1 MSQLSGLLLPL
12 SAVYTML
19 PILLYVVASRRVPLS
34 MLGMLFYLAP
44 TVSFLFGIFVYD
56 EDFSPV
62 HVLAFALIWLGLVIY
77 LWADRVNSKPVD

>member
-1 MSQLSGLLLPL
+1 
-12 SAVYTML
+12 
-19 PILLYVVASRRVPLS
+19 

-44 TVSFLFGIFVYD
+44 TLSFLIGIFVYD

-62 HVLAFALIWLGLVIY
+62 HVLAFALIWLGLLIY